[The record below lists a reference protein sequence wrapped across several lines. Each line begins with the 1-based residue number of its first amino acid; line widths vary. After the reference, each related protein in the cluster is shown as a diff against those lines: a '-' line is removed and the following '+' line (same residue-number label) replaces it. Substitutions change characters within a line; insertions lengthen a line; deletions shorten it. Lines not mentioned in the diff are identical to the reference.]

1 MWVESRDGDTL
12 PSLLLTCG
20 CLVPLSPGLW
30 EEAAIPPSRRKRR
43 CCLNTWGWRDPRES
57 VTLSTDATAVLWAL
71 PHPQGCCS
79 AGPGLHLSVL
89 TSTIPLSLPP
99 QANGS
104 PTSGLSTGAIV
115 GILVVTFVLLL
126 VAVDVTCYFL
136 NKCGLLMCIAVN
148 LCGKAGPGAKGKD
161 MEEGKAAFS

>member
-1 MWVESRDGDTL
+1 MRL
-12 PSLLLTCG
+12 PSLSPDDKETLLSQ
-20 CLVPLSPGLW
+20 PLGWTGPKGKCYFELKCHDWPVGSAPPPGLLLGRSMS
-30 EEAAIPPSRRKRR
+30 ASLCTNR
-43 CCLNTWGWRDPRES
+43 C
-57 VTLSTDATAVLWAL
+57 
-71 PHPQGCCS
+71 HP
-79 AGPGLHLSVL
+79 
-89 TSTIPLSLPP
+89 SLPP
-99 QANGS
+99 TQANGS

>member
-1 MWVESRDGDTL
+1 MKIGRDPDVSTPKRPRDGGTLDTNAVAVQRV
-12 PSLLLTCG
+12 PPPRPGLLLCRSGFASAGT
-20 CLVPLSPGLW
+20 
-30 EEAAIPPSRRKRR
+30 
-43 CCLNTWGWRDPRES
+43 NH
-57 VTLSTDATAVLWAL
+57 
-71 PHPQGCCS
+71 PHP
-79 AGPGLHLSVL
+79 
-89 TSTIPLSLPP
+89 SLPP
-99 QANGS
+99 TQANGS

>member
-1 MWVESRDGDTL
+1 MSQPQKAQGRWHPGHKCRSRPMGST
-12 PSLLLTCG
+12 PPPGLLLG
-20 CLVPLSPGLW
+20 RSRFVSPGT
-30 EEAAIPPSRRKRR
+30 
-43 CCLNTWGWRDPRES
+43 NH
-57 VTLSTDATAVLWAL
+57 
-71 PHPQGCCS
+71 PHPF
-79 AGPGLHLSVL
+79 L
-89 TSTIPLSLPP
+89 LPT

>member
-1 MWVESRDGDTL
+1 MWVPCALVPWSMRGGCH
-12 PSLLLTCG
+12 PSLLKKETL
-20 CLVPLSPGLW
+20 LSQHLGVERPQGKCHSEHRCHSRPVGSTPPPGLLLSRSRS
-30 EEAAIPPSRRKRR
+30 ASQCTNQHHPS
-43 CCLNTWGWRDPRES
+43 
-57 VTLSTDATAVLWAL
+57 L
-71 PHPQGCCS
+71 P
-79 AGPGLHLSVL
+79 
-89 TSTIPLSLPP
+89 PP

>member
-1 MWVESRDGDTL
+1 MSQPQKAQGRWHSGHKCHGSPVSSTPHPG
-12 PSLLLTCG
+12 LLLG
-20 CLVPLSPGLW
+20 RSGFASPGT
-30 EEAAIPPSRRKRR
+30 
-43 CCLNTWGWRDPRES
+43 NH
-57 VTLSTDATAVLWAL
+57 
-71 PHPQGCCS
+71 PHP
-79 AGPGLHLSVL
+79 
-89 TSTIPLSLPP
+89 SLPP
-99 QANGS
+99 TQANGS